1 MYRSGMVSL
10 DATLCVSLC
19 ALTFTSFEYALFKI
33 LQKKTFFFINSAI
46 IGYSSALCFL
56 VYVDVR
62 TSIEDFVEKKKGKAT
77 YVLALNFKSANKKV
91 AYIMC

>member
-1 MYRSGMVSL
+1 MVSL
-10 DATLCVSLC
+10 DATFCVSLC

-62 TSIEDFVEKKKGKAT
+62 TTIEDFVEKKKEKQRM
-77 YVLALNFKSANKKV
+77 FKSANKKV